1 MMTNS
6 RPSWKLQVDLGQVF
20 LVAPLHPPGPSSRG
34 SQPAHCPPDQVLF
47 DKCGK
52 RVSRVDPWRS
62 KLRVVG
68 GQPGNSPWTVS
79 LRNR

>member
-1 MMTNS
+1 M
-6 RPSWKLQVDLGQVF
+6 V
-20 LVAPLHPPGPSSRG
+20 PLPPISIQSGVSS
-34 SQPAHCPPDQVLF
+34 STFYPPDQVLF
-47 DKCGK
+47 EKCGK
-52 RVSRVDPWRS
+52 RVTRLDPRRS

>member
-1 MMTNS
+1 M
-6 RPSWKLQVDLGQVF
+6 
-20 LVAPLHPPGPSSRG
+20 
-34 SQPAHCPPDQVLF
+34 PPDQVLF

-52 RVSRVDPWRS
+52 RVLRQDQHPSR
-62 KLRVVG
+62 LRVVG

>member
-1 MMTNS
+1 MY
-6 RPSWKLQVDLGQVF
+6 LGQAGGGPF
-20 LVAPLHPPGPSSRG
+20 APHLHTVRVSPSA
-34 SQPAHCPPDQVLF
+34 PYPPDQVLF
-47 DKCGK
+47 EKCGK
-52 RVSRVDPWRS
+52 RVPLLNQHRS